1 MTLDKELRILI
12 LEDVATD
19 AELMEHELH
28 KAGIQFSSRYVWTK
42 EAFLKEIKD
51 FSPNIILADYS
62 FPRFDGISA
71 LTIAKEKCPD
81 VPFILVSGVIGEESL
96 IEIIKSG
103 ATDFVFK
110 QRLSRLAISVPR
122 ALREAGERAERKRAE
137 EALAWELSVNTAIA
151 ELSSALLAEQS
162 FSIDNI
168 SHLVLEH
175 ARRLTKSVFGYVG
188 YIDPGTGYL
197 VSPTLTRE
205 IWDECNVK
213 DKGMVFKK
221 FNGLWGWVL
230 NNRKPLITNT
240 PSDDPRSSGIPAGH
254 LPVHRFLSAPA
265 LIGEKLIGQIA
276 LANSER
282 DYTDHDLQSITRL
295 ASLYA
300 IALQRKRMEEKLW
313 YLSTHD
319 GLSGLY
325 NRTYFEEEM
334 ARLERGRQFPISI
347 LMVDVNGLK
356 AVNDS
361 RGHEAGDELLRRTA
375 QILLISV
382 RVEDMVA
389 RIGGD
394 EFAVLLTGTD
404 VSAAEK
410 AVERVIKNL
419 KAHNSKYN
427 GPPLSLSLGVATGEK
442 GSLLAKVL
450 KEADK
455 NMYQDKLLRYKARKN
470 THQQL

>member
-1 MTLDKELRILI
+1 M
-12 LEDVATD
+12 
-19 AELMEHELH
+19 
-28 KAGIQFSSRYVWTK
+28 
-42 EAFLKEIKD
+42 
-51 FSPNIILADYS
+51 
-62 FPRFDGISA
+62 
-71 LTIAKEKCPD
+71 
-81 VPFILVSGVIGEESL
+81 
-96 IEIIKSG
+96 
-103 ATDFVFK
+103 
-110 QRLSRLAISVPR
+110 
-122 ALREAGERAERKRAE
+122 
-137 EALAWELSVNTAIA
+137 
-151 ELSSALLAEQS
+151 
-162 FSIDNI
+162 
-168 SHLVLEH
+168 LEH

-188 YIDPGTGYL
+188 YIDPGTGYM

-205 IWDECNVK
+205 IWDKCNVK
-213 DKGMVFKK
+213 DKGIVFKK

-230 NNRKPLITNT
+230 NNRKPLMTNT

-254 LPVHRFLSAPA
+254 LPIHRFLSAPA
-265 LIGEKLIGQIA
+265 LIGERLIGQIT

-319 GLSGLY
+319 GLTGLY

-334 ARLERGRQFPISI
+334 TRLERGRQFPISI

-361 RGHEAGDELLRRTA
+361 QGHEAGDELLRRTA
-375 QILLISV
+375 QVLLISV

-419 KAHNSKYN
+419 KAHNIKYN

-442 GSLLAKVL
+442 GNLLAKVL

-470 THQQL
+470 NH

>member
-1 MTLDKELRILI
+1 MI

-19 AELMEHELH
+19 AELMEHELF
-28 KAGIQFSSRYVWTK
+28 KAGMQFSSRRVWTK
-42 EAFLKEIKD
+42 ETFFKEIKD
-51 FSPNIILADYS
+51 FSPDIILADYS
-62 FPRFDGISA
+62 LPQFDGISA
-71 LTIAKEKCPD
+71 LTIAKEECPY

-122 ALREAGERAERKRAE
+122 ALREAEERAERKRAE
-137 EALAWELSVNTAIA
+137 EALSWELGVNAAIA

-162 FSIDNI
+162 FSIDDI
-168 SHLVLEH
+168 SYLVLEH
-175 ARRLTKSVFGYVG
+175 ARRLTQSSFGYVG
-188 YIDPGTGYL
+188 FIDLPSGYL
-197 VSPTLTRE
+197 VTPTLTRE
-205 IWDECNVK
+205 IWDRCEVK
-213 DKGMVFKK
+213 DKSIIFDK

-230 NNRKPLITNT
+230 NNRKPLLTNK
-240 PSDDPRSSGIPAGH
+240 PSDDPRSSGIPPGH
-254 LPVHRFLSAPA
+254 LPIHRFISAPA
-265 LIGEKLIGQIA
+265 LIGDKLIGQIA

-282 DYTDHDLQSITRL
+282 DYTDRDLNFITRL
-295 ASLYA
+295 SSLYA
-300 IALQRKRMEEKLW
+300 IALQRKRMEEKLL
-313 YLSTHD
+313 YVGTHD
-319 GLSGLY
+319 ALTGLY
-325 NRTYFEEEM
+325 NRTHFEEETT
-334 ARLERGRQFPISI
+334 RLERGRQFPISI

-361 RGHEAGDELLRRTA
+361 QGHEAGDELLRRTA

-404 VSAAEK
+404 VSTAEK
-410 AVERVIKNL
+410 AVERIRKNL
-419 KAHNSKYN
+419 EAHNSKYN

-442 GSLLAKVL
+442 GSSLAKIL

-470 THQQL
+470 TH

>member
-1 MTLDKELRILI
+1 M
-12 LEDVATD
+12 
-19 AELMEHELH
+19 
-28 KAGIQFSSRYVWTK
+28 QFSSRHVWTK

-51 FSPNIILADYS
+51 FLPNIILADYS
-62 FPRFDGISA
+62 LPQFDGISA
-71 LTIAKEKCPD
+71 LTIAKEECPD
-81 VPFILVSGVIGEESL
+81 VPFIFVSGIIGEESL
-96 IEIIKSG
+96 IEVIKSG

-122 ALREAGERAERKRAE
+122 ALRETEERAERKRAE

-188 YIDPGTGYL
+188 YIDPGTGYM

-205 IWDECNVK
+205 IWDKCNVK
-213 DKGMVFKK
+213 DKGIVFKK

-230 NNRKPLITNT
+230 NNRKPLMTNT

-254 LPVHRFLSAPA
+254 LPIHRFLSAPA
-265 LIGEKLIGQIA
+265 LIGERLIGQIT

-319 GLSGLY
+319 GLTGLY

-334 ARLERGRQFPISI
+334 TRLERGRQFPISI

-361 RGHEAGDELLRRTA
+361 QGHEAGDELLRRTA
-375 QILLISV
+375 QVLLISV

-419 KAHNSKYN
+419 KAHNIKYN

-442 GSLLAKVL
+442 GNLLAKVL

-470 THQQL
+470 NH

>member
-1 MTLDKELRILI
+1 LI

-19 AELMEHELH
+19 AELMEHELL
-28 KAGIQFSSRYVWTK
+28 KAGMQFSSRRVWTK

-51 FSPNIILADYS
+51 FSPDIILADYS
-62 FPRFDGISA
+62 LPQFDGISA
-71 LTIAKEKCPD
+71 LTIAKEECPD

-96 IEIIKSG
+96 IEVIKSG

-122 ALREAGERAERKRAE
+122 ALREAAERAERERAE
-137 EALAWELSVNTAIA
+137 ESLSWELGVNAAIA

-162 FSIDNI
+162 FSIDDI
-168 SHLVLEH
+168 SYLVLEH
-175 ARRLTKSVFGYVG
+175 ARRLTQSSFGYVG
-188 YIDPGTGYL
+188 FIDLPSGYL
-197 VSPTLTRE
+197 VTPTLTRE
-205 IWDECNVK
+205 IWDRCEVK
-213 DKGMVFKK
+213 DKSIIFDK

-230 NNRKPLITNT
+230 NNRKPLLTNT
-240 PSDDPRSSGIPAGH
+240 PSDDPRSSGIPPGH
-254 LPVHRFLSAPA
+254 LPIHRFLSAPA
-265 LIGEKLIGQIA
+265 LIGDKLIGQIA

-282 DYTDHDLQSITRL
+282 DYTDRDLNFITRL
-295 ASLYA
+295 SSLYA
-300 IALQRKRMEEKLW
+300 IALQRKRMEEKLL
-313 YLSTHD
+313 YVGTHD
-319 GLSGLY
+319 ALTGLY
-325 NRTYFEEEM
+325 NRAYFEEEM

-361 RGHEAGDELLRRTA
+361 QGHEAGDELLSRTA
-375 QILLISV
+375 QVLLISV

-404 VSAAEK
+404 VSTAEN
-410 AVERVIKNL
+410 AVERVRRNL
-419 KAHNSKYN
+419 NVHNSKHN

-442 GSLLAKVL
+442 GSSLAKIL

-470 THQQL
+470 NH